1 MHKFF
6 RVNILLV
13 LFVLV
18 CFKTTKAQLVINELS
33 QGTGVRE
40 YVEFLVVGT
49 PDCTNDCVDLR
60 NWIFDDNNG
69 TFATGGGTGIVPGCF
84 RFNNVAFWSCIK
96 IGTIILVYDGA
107 NKNTSITLADD
118 VSKTDG
124 NCKLIIPVSNTTL
137 FTGTQN
143 SAATYPPSFTTNTT
157 SVWSQAL
164 SMGNDNDSFQ
174 TRDPNNTY
182 ELHHSVNW
190 GNNTNNSILFFSTT
204 GAQVRSM
211 ENLVDDDIFNIAN
224 WTDEAVT
231 TIGSETPGS
240 PNNAANAAWINSLS
254 NNCTSI
260 TGTAVNSVTIFA
272 NPNST
277 YCDGQ
282 EIDLLSTISPT
293 SATVTYEWFQ
303 NNVTTGTIV
312 NSLTINATSTP
323 TTYSLKVTDL
333 CSNTITSN
341 NLVIVSSGP
350 ITSITINY
358 TPVCTGNATTLTS
371 TVTPS
376 NMSNL
381 IYSWQ
386 KNGVASAISSTLVTT
401 ITSTTTTYTLSVI
414 DACGN
419 SVNDTKLLFET
430 PPNPNF
436 LPSGSAICKTGT
448 SLVLTATSSGGTWS
462 VSPATTAFNSATGT
476 FNYSTLALGT
486 YTVTYQF
493 TSPCAASSSQT
504 YSFKEIPIA
513 TISSATGPFC
523 LGNTI
528 RLTANSAL
536 ANNGTYTYLWQ
547 PTNSSASFIDVTNTS
562 THSVTVTNSCGSTTS
577 NVSSLLFI
585 TNPPNFSP
593 NGSVLCETD
602 NVITFTTVTSGGNF
616 TITPSTSAFDA
627 TAKTFNPLNADKN
640 IEYTIS
646 YSFGGNCPATEV
658 KTFTVEPNATANI
671 TISKEGP
678 YCNSENI
685 TLTSSSEINNLWSTG
700 ATTNSII
707 VNTSGVY
714 SLSVKGCGT
723 SKTSD
728 EVEIIFND
736 ILADFTPSV
745 VTGNTPLEVAFT
757 NLSSENSIS
766 YFWNFGDSITSEL
779 ENPTHIYIARGEY
792 LVSLIAKNDVGC
804 VDTAFYKFIKVTENN
819 YIYIPNSFTP
829 NNDGKNELFFPKTS
843 TLLSYRCLIF
853 NRWGELVF
861 ESSDINQAWDGL
873 NATDAVY
880 VYKMKVTFSDNT
892 IEEFTGTV
900 TLLH

>member
-1 MHKFF
+1 M
-6 RVNILLV
+6 V

-18 CFKTTKAQLVINELS
+18 SFKPTKAQLVINEVS
-33 QGTGVRE
+33 QGTEGAKE
-40 YVEFLVVGT
+40 YVELLVFGT
-49 PDCTNDCVDLR
+49 PTCSSSTVDLR
-60 NWIFDDNNG
+60 GWIIDDNNG
-69 TFATGGGTGIVPGCF
+69 TFKAYVSTSVGIANGCI
-84 RFNNVAFWSCIK
+84 RFKNIPFWQAIK
-96 IGTIILVYDGA
+96 IGTLIVIYNDEDPNPLISSQG
-107 NKNTSITLADD
+107 DD
-118 VSKTDG
+118 LSTTDG
-124 NCKLIIPVSNTTL
+124 NCVLIIPGDDNTLLERNTSN
-137 FTGTQN
+137 
-143 SAATYPPSFTTNTT
+143 
-157 SVWSQAL
+157 
-164 SMGNDNDSFQ
+164 
-174 TRDPNNTY
+174 PNNTSTLY
-182 ELHHSVNW
+182 PTTGFGTSSDWTVNGLRNGGDAIQTRNPSDLSNPYHAVAW
-190 GNNTNNSILFFSTT
+190 GDNSSSQIIYFSGDAANQVFAMHNTNSNIISQQNNWVSLTANSTN
-204 GAQVRSM
+204 Q
-211 ENLVDDDIFNIAN
+211 
-224 WTDEAVT
+224 
-231 TIGSETPGS
+231 TPGA

-254 NNCTSI
+254 NNCTNI
-260 TGTAVNSVTIFA
+260 TGTAINSVTIFA

-282 EIDLLSTISPT
+282 QIDLLSTISPT

-303 NNVTTGTIV
+303 NNVTTGTTIS
-312 NSLTINATSTP
+312 SLTINATSTP

-341 NLVIVSSGP
+341 NLVIVGSGP
-350 ITSITINY
+350 ITSVTINY
-358 TPVCTGNATTLTS
+358 SQVCAGNVTTLTS
-371 TVTPS
+371 IVTPS

-386 KNGVASAISSTLVTT
+386 KNGVASSILSTLVTT
-401 ITSTTTTYTLSVI
+401 ITATTTTYTLNVI

-419 SVNDTKLLFET
+419 SVSDTKILFET
-430 PPNPNF
+430 PPDPSFFPN
-436 LPSGSAICKTGT
+436 GSAICKTGT
-448 SLVLTATSSGGTWS
+448 SLVLTATTSGGTWS
-462 VSPATTAFNSATGT
+462 VSPATTAFNTTTGT

-493 TSPCAASSSQT
+493 SSPCAASSSQT
-504 YSFKEIPIA
+504 YSFKEIPLA

-523 LGNTI
+523 VGNTV

-536 ANNGTYTYLWQ
+536 ANNGIYTYLWQ

-593 NGSVLCETD
+593 NGSLLCETD

-616 TITPSTSAFDA
+616 SITPSTSAFDA
-627 TAKTFNPLNADKN
+627 TAKTFNPLIADKN

-646 YSFGGNCPATEV
+646 YSFAGNCPATEV

-671 TISKEGP
+671 TVSKEGP
-678 YCNSENI
+678 YCNSEKI
-685 TLTSSSEINNLWSTG
+685 TLYSSSNFNNLWSTG
-700 ATTNSII
+700 ATTDSIT
-707 VNTSGVY
+707 VSTSGVY
-714 SLSVKGCGT
+714 SLTVKGCGI
-723 SKTSD
+723 SKTTD

-736 ILADFTPSV
+736 ILADFNPSV
-745 VTGNTPLEVAFT
+745 VTGNTPLEVTFA

-766 YFWNFGDSITSEL
+766 YFWNFGDSISSEL
-779 ENPTHIYIARGEY
+779 KNPTHNYIARGEY

-819 YIYIPNSFTP
+819 YLYIPNSFTP
-829 NNDGKNELFFPKTS
+829 NDDGLNDSFFPKAS

-861 ESSDINQAWDGL
+861 ESNDIKQAWNGL

-892 IEEFTGTV
+892 TEEYTGTV